1 MLMIYKPLQRRSS
14 AAFLHGNP
22 PPASRTQ
29 PQPREEIQE
38 KRGIGTIGWKS
49 ALPVAGSAG
58 DVRAELAPRSFHNFL
73 VTPLALVPSPALPA
87 LQHSLLQLSSS
98 QLPDVGTK
106 SWFSLLGR
114 GSAKLRPGAGSKLL
128 SPAAGAEAGSELPD

>member
-1 MLMIYKPLQRRSS
+1 MATLMIYKPLQRRSS

-22 PPASRTQ
+22 PASRIQ

-49 ALPVAGSAG
+49 AIPVAGRAG

-73 VTPLALVPSPALPA
+73 VTPWLWWH

-98 QLPDVGTK
+98 ELPDVGTK

-114 GSAKLRPGAGSKLL
+114 GSAKLHPGAGSKLL